1 MSLWKSIRKSWA
13 AFLERLA
20 KTNQETYGDGKPD
33 CCSSSRKK

>member
-1 MSLWKSIRKSWA
+1 MSLWKSIAKSWA
-13 AFLERLA
+13 AFLQRLA